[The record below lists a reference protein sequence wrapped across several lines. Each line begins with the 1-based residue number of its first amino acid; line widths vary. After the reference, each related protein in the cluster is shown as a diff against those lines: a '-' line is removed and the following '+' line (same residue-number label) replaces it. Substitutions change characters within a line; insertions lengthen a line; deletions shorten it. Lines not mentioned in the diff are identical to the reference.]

1 MNKIF
6 RVLTL
11 CEFSGQVPWA
21 VHVHLHVHVGVHVHT
36 CALHICTCTMF
47 GKARLQDA
55 WGDMTGVYWRQ
66 FLLTVHVKRVVDS
79 R

>member
-21 VHVHLHVHVGVHVHT
+21 VHVHLHVHVGVHVRR
-36 CALHICTCTMF
+36 AF
-47 GKARLQDA
+47 RKSVAFR
-55 WGDMTGVYWRQ
+55 
-66 FLLTVHVKRVVDS
+66 VK
-79 R
+79 